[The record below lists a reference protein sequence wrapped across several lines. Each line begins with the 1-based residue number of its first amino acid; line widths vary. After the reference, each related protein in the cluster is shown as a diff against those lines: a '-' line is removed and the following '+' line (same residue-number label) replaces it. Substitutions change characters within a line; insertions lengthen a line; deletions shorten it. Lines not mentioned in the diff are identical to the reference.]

1 MNNPKDVRVGQAVI
15 PYCPNLKCWL
25 LPSGK
30 KQVDRKVYN
39 REIALL
45 FCHRISQLIGGLK

>member
-1 MNNPKDVRVGQAVI
+1 MSNSRDVKVGEAVV